1 MNLDLAIVAAILACA
16 LVLFVWERWRY
27 DLVAVGALLAAVITG
42 VVPSE
47 QAFTGFADPA
57 VTTVAAVLV
66 ISGAIRKSGVL
77 DIALRS
83 LGPLID
89 RPALQVAVF
98 VTLVTVLSA
107 FINNVGAL
115 ALLLPMAMQSAR
127 RAGRSP
133 SELLMP
139 LAFGS
144 LLGGLITLIGTPP
157 NILISEVRRDVLGEP
172 YGMFD
177 FAPVGLGVAVLGG
190 VFLSFGWRLIPSG
203 RRGTTAPEETF
214 KIEDYVTEI
223 RVPADTPLVGKTVAD
238 LEALGEGD
246 LTVVAVIHED
256 TRRLVPSSRMVLRAG
271 DVLMVETDSI
281 VLKKII
287 DSAKVTMV
295 GSEKIPPEALR
306 SEEMGVSEA
315 VVMPDSR
322 LVGWSPAALG
332 LRARYGINLLAIRR
346 HGRAIRE
353 RLSRV
358 QIAAGDVVVLQ
369 GNLERLP
376 AMLSELG
383 CLPLA
388 DRKLRIGAP
397 ARIFLPI
404 VLLGAAVVVT
414 ATGLLPAAIAFV
426 AASLAIAV
434 LRLVPISDL
443 YDAIDWPVIV
453 LLGAMIPV
461 TRALQTTGGTEL
473 IAGWIAAA
481 GGDLA
486 PVALI
491 GLVMVAT
498 MLVTPVL
505 NNAATVLLM
514 GPIAASLATRLDLSV
529 DPFLMAVAVGASSD
543 FLTPIGHQSNTL
555 VMGPG
560 GYRFADY
567 WRLGLPV
574 SLLVIAA
581 GVPLIALF
589 WPLR

>member
-1 MNLDLAIVAAILACA
+1 MNVELAIVATILACA

-27 DLVAVGALLAAVITG
+27 DLVAVAALLAAVVTG

-47 QAFTGFADPA
+47 DAFLGFADPA
-57 VTTVAAVLV
+57 VITVAAVLV
-66 ISGAIRKSGVL
+66 ISRAIRNSGMFEML
-77 DIALRS
+77 LRW
-83 LGPLID
+83 LGPIIE
-89 RPALQVAVF
+89 RPGLQVAVF
-98 VTLVTVLSA
+98 VSLVTALSA

-115 ALLLPMAMQSAR
+115 ALFLPMAIQSAR
-127 RAGRSP
+127 KAGRSP

-139 LAFGS
+139 IAFGS

-157 NILISEVRRDVLGEP
+157 NILISEVRRNVLGEP
-172 YGMFD
+172 YRMFD
-177 FAPVGLGVAVLGG
+177 FAPVGLGIAVVG
-190 VFLSFGWRLIPSG
+190 VLFLCLGWRLIPRG
-203 RRGTTAPEETF
+203 RHGTKSPEESF

-223 RVPADTPLVGKTVAD
+223 RIPPDTPLVGKTVAD
-238 LEALGEGD
+238 LEAIGEGD
-246 LTVVAVIHED
+246 VTVVAVIHEE

-271 DVLMVETDSI
+271 DILMVETDST
-281 VLKKII
+281 VLKKLI
-287 DSAKVTMV
+287 DSAKVTLV
-295 GSEKIPPEALR
+295 GSEAIPPEALR
-306 SEEMGVSEA
+306 SDDVGVIEA
-315 VVMPDSR
+315 VVMADSR
-322 LVGWSPAALG
+322 LIGRSPAALG
-332 LRARYGINLLAIRR
+332 LRGRYGVNLLAIRR

-358 QIAAGDVVVLQ
+358 RIAGGDVVVLQ
-369 GNLERLP
+369 GTLERLP
-376 AMLSELG
+376 EMLSELG

-388 DRKLRIGAP
+388 DRKLRLGAP
-397 ARIFLPI
+397 ARIFMPT
-404 VLLGAAVVVT
+404 VLLGVAVVVT
-414 ATGLLPAAIAFV
+414 ALGLLPAAVTFV
-426 AASLAIAV
+426 AAVLAIGV
-434 LRLVPISDL
+434 LRLMPLSDL
-443 YDAIDWPVIV
+443 YEAIDWPVIV

-473 IAGWIAAA
+473 IAGWIAIA
-481 GGDLA
+481 GSSLGPML
-486 PVALI
+486 LI

-514 GPIAASLATRLDLSV
+514 GPIAASLAGRLDLNV

-574 SLLVIAA
+574 SILVVLV

-589 WPLR
+589 WPIR

>member
-1 MNLDLAIVAAILACA
+1 MNLELAIVATILTCA
-16 LVLFVWERWRY
+16 LILFVWERWRY
-27 DLVAVGALLAAVITG
+27 DLVAVGALLAAVVTG

-47 QAFTGFADPA
+47 DAFLGFADPA
-57 VTTVAAVLV
+57 VITVAAVLV
-66 ISGAIRKSGVL
+66 ISSAIRNSGMFEMVL
-77 DIALRS
+77 RW
-83 LGPLID
+83 LGPIIE
-89 RPALQVAVF
+89 RPGLQVAVF
-98 VTLVTVLSA
+98 VSLVTALSA

-115 ALLLPMAMQSAR
+115 ALFLPMAIQSAR
-127 RAGRSP
+127 KAGRSP

-139 LAFGS
+139 IAFGS

-172 YGMFD
+172 YRMFD
-177 FAPVGLGVAVLGG
+177 FAPVGLGIAVVG
-190 VFLSFGWRLIPSG
+190 VLFLSFGWRLIPRG
-203 RRGTTAPEETF
+203 RRGTTSPEETF

-223 RVPADTPLVGKTVAD
+223 RIPADTPLVGKTVAD
-238 LEALGEGD
+238 LEAIGEGD
-246 LTVVAVIHED
+246 VTVVAVIHEE

-271 DVLMVETDSI
+271 DILMVETDST
-281 VLKKII
+281 VLKKLI
-287 DSAKVTMV
+287 DSAKVTLV

-306 SEEMGVSEA
+306 SDDVGVIEA

-322 LVGWSPAALG
+322 LIGRSPAALG
-332 LRARYGINLLAIRR
+332 LRGRYGVNLLAIRR

-358 QIAAGDVVVLQ
+358 RIAGGDVVVLQ
-369 GNLERLP
+369 GTLERLP
-376 AMLSELG
+376 EMLSELG

-388 DRKLRIGAP
+388 DRKLRLGAP
-397 ARIFLPI
+397 ARIFMPT
-404 VLLGAAVVVT
+404 VLLGLAVIVT
-414 ATGLLPAAIAFV
+414 ALGLLPAAITFV
-426 AASLAIAV
+426 AAVLAIAV
-434 LRLVPISDL
+434 LRLMPLSEL
-443 YDAIDWPVIV
+443 YEAIDWPVIV

-473 IAGWIAAA
+473 IAGWIAIA
-481 GGDLA
+481 GSSLA
-486 PVALI
+486 PMLLI

-514 GPIAASLATRLDLSV
+514 GPIAASLAARLDLNV
-529 DPFLMAVAVGASSD
+529 DAFLMAVAVGASSD

-574 SLLVIAA
+574 SVLVVLV
-581 GVPLIALF
+581 GTPLIALF
-589 WPLR
+589 WPVR

>member
-1 MNLDLAIVAAILACA
+1 
-16 LVLFVWERWRY
+16 
-27 DLVAVGALLAAVITG
+27 
-42 VVPSE
+42 
-47 QAFTGFADPA
+47 
-57 VTTVAAVLV
+57 
-66 ISGAIRKSGVL
+66 
-77 DIALRS
+77 
-83 LGPLID
+83 
-89 RPALQVAVF
+89 
-98 VTLVTVLSA
+98 
-107 FINNVGAL
+107 
-115 ALLLPMAMQSAR
+115 
-127 RAGRSP
+127 
-133 SELLMP
+133 
-139 LAFGS
+139 
-144 LLGGLITLIGTPP
+144 
-157 NILISEVRRDVLGEP
+157 
-172 YGMFD
+172 
-177 FAPVGLGVAVLGG
+177 
-190 VFLSFGWRLIPSG
+190 
-203 RRGTTAPEETF
+203 
-214 KIEDYVTEI
+214 
-223 RVPADTPLVGKTVAD
+223 
-238 LEALGEGD
+238 
-246 LTVVAVIHED
+246 
-256 TRRLVPSSRMVLRAG
+256 
-271 DVLMVETDSI
+271 
-281 VLKKII
+281 
-287 DSAKVTMV
+287 MV

-306 SEEMGVSEA
+306 SEEMGVTEA
-315 VVMPDSR
+315 VVMSDSR

-443 YDAIDWPVIV
+443 YDAIDWPLIV